1 MTTQFTL
8 TYHDHYITYKL
19 TQHGYCYKYDSLTNR
34 QVRISIETFWKAHKK
49 VYGEQEMKRC
59 YMILYEIKRNGVT
72 IQEMKEIV
80 ANSKTDA
87 LYLLWLE
94 FGNVDVK
101 EVNWRPC

>member
-1 MTTQFTL
+1 
-8 TYHDHYITYKL
+8 
-19 TQHGYCYKYDSLTNR
+19 
-34 QVRISIETFWKAHKK
+34 
-49 VYGEQEMKRC
+49 MKRC